1 MLTEVSHGKL
11 QRRGIQMIIYN
22 AKVHVRAGREQI
34 RAAVHVS
41 AARRL
46 PQNGPSSR
54 ACSSRVHYF
63 GAARLQQEFE
73 NFGVMEFY
81 CHGESGRTIVTPQ
94 DAPRQFD
101 FCTGLGAC
109 TSMTLRMYAQRKNL
123 DLQSVEVHLSHSKIH
138 AKDCDDCGDGKAAR
152 LDRVERKIAVT
163 GDLSPAE
170 RKRLLEIAEMCPV
183 HRTLESGSTVVV
195 SSLVDA

>member
-1 MLTEVSHGKL
+1 MLRVCRAL
-11 QRRGIQMIIYN
+11 LPQRRGLATI
-22 AKVHVRAGREQI
+22 VHVRHTAEAGASPFLIENHSLVADEPASVGGQD
-34 RAAVHVS
+34 
-41 AARRL
+41 L
-46 PQNGPSSR
+46 GP
-54 ACSSRVHYF
+54 
-63 GAARLQQEFE
+63 
-73 NFGVMEFY
+73 
-81 CHGESGRTIVTPQ
+81 
-94 DAPRQFD
+94 APYD
-101 FCTGLGAC
+101 FVLAGLGAC

-152 LDRVERKIAVT
+152 LDRVERKITVT

-195 SSLVDA
+195 SSMVDA

>member
-1 MLTEVSHGKL
+1 MRRVLP
-11 QRRGIQMIIYN
+11 QRGLATI
-22 AKVHVRAGREQI
+22 VHVRHTSEAG
-34 RAAVHVS
+34 ASPFLNHVKVGNHS
-41 AARRL
+41 LVADEPASVGGQDL
-46 PQNGPSSR
+46 GP
-54 ACSSRVHYF
+54 
-63 GAARLQQEFE
+63 
-73 NFGVMEFY
+73 
-81 CHGESGRTIVTPQ
+81 
-94 DAPRQFD
+94 APYD
-101 FCTGLGAC
+101 LVLAGLGAC

>member
-1 MLTEVSHGKL
+1 MGLFLLAGLTGAISRDSEIASSSS
-11 QRRGIQMIIYN
+11 RRG
-22 AKVHVRAGREQI
+22 
-34 RAAVHVS
+34 
-41 AARRL
+41 
-46 PQNGPSSR
+46 
-54 ACSSRVHYF
+54 
-63 GAARLQQEFE
+63 
-73 NFGVMEFY
+73 
-81 CHGESGRTIVTPQ
+81 
-94 DAPRQFD
+94 
-101 FCTGLGAC
+101 GLGAC

-123 DLQSVEVHLSHSKIH
+123 DLQSVEVHLSHSKVH

>member
-1 MLTEVSHGKL
+1 MPVWKTPRHRSDAATE
-11 QRRGIQMIIYN
+11 RG
-22 AKVHVRAGREQI
+22 
-34 RAAVHVS
+34 
-41 AARRL
+41 
-46 PQNGPSSR
+46 
-54 ACSSRVHYF
+54 
-63 GAARLQQEFE
+63 
-73 NFGVMEFY
+73 
-81 CHGESGRTIVTPQ
+81 
-94 DAPRQFD
+94 APEID
-101 FCTGLGAC
+101 FHTGAC

-123 DLQSVEVHLSHSKIH
+123 DLQSVEVHLSHSKVH

>member
-1 MLTEVSHGKL
+1 MKRERDDFRDHLDREAREFRGE
-11 QRRGIQMIIYN
+11 RR
-22 AKVHVRAGREQI
+22 RE
-34 RAAVHVS
+34 
-41 AARRL
+41 ARSMRL
-46 PQNGPSSR
+46 
-54 ACSSRVHYF
+54 
-63 GAARLQQEFE
+63 L
-73 NFGVMEFY
+73 
-81 CHGESGRTIVTPQ
+81 
-94 DAPRQFD
+94 
-101 FCTGLGAC
+101 CTGLGAC

>member
-1 MLTEVSHGKL
+1 MTATDQTKASPSF
-11 QRRGIQMIIYN
+11 
-22 AKVHVRAGREQI
+22 RA
-34 RAAVHVS
+34 S
-41 AARRL
+41 
-46 PQNGPSSR
+46 
-54 ACSSRVHYF
+54 
-63 GAARLQQEFE
+63 
-73 NFGVMEFY
+73 
-81 CHGESGRTIVTPQ
+81 ESLRILRDHAYSLRDVPAPDEPASVGGQ
-94 DAPRQFD
+94 DLDPAPYD
-101 FCTGLGAC
+101 LVLAGLGAC

-123 DLQSVEVHLSHSKIH
+123 DLQSVEVHLSHSKVH

>member
-1 MLTEVSHGKL
+1 MEREGGDL
-11 QRRGIQMIIYN
+11 RGN
-22 AKVHVRAGREQI
+22 FFRE
-34 RAAVHVS
+34 
-41 AARRL
+41 AREALRS
-46 PQNGPSSR
+46 P
-54 ACSSRVHYF
+54 
-63 GAARLQQEFE
+63 
-73 NFGVMEFY
+73 
-81 CHGESGRTIVTPQ
+81 
-94 DAPRQFD
+94 
-101 FCTGLGAC
+101 
-109 TSMTLRMYAQRKNL
+109 RMYAQRKNL

>member
-1 MLTEVSHGKL
+1 
-11 QRRGIQMIIYN
+11 MIDRAAI
-22 AKVHVRAGREQI
+22 RAGMAGAVLVAI
-34 RAAVHVS
+34 CCAAPLLAVG
-41 AARRL
+41 L
-46 PQNGPSSR
+46 PL
-54 ACSSRVHYF
+54 A
-63 GAARLQQEFE
+63 
-73 NFGVMEFY
+73 
-81 CHGESGRTIVTPQ
+81 
-94 DAPRQFD
+94 
-101 FCTGLGAC
+101 GLGAC
-109 TSMTLRMYAQRKNL
+109 TSMTLRMYAQRKDL

>member
-1 MLTEVSHGKL
+1 MAPFATMRDCVAAGG
-11 QRRGIQMIIYN
+11 RRP
-22 AKVHVRAGREQI
+22 
-34 RAAVHVS
+34 
-41 AARRL
+41 RR
-46 PQNGPSSR
+46 R
-54 ACSSRVHYF
+54 
-63 GAARLQQEFE
+63 
-73 NFGVMEFY
+73 
-81 CHGESGRTIVTPQ
+81 
-94 DAPRQFD
+94 
-101 FCTGLGAC
+101 
-109 TSMTLRMYAQRKNL
+109 
-123 DLQSVEVHLSHSKIH
+123 VEVHLSHSKIH

>member
-1 MLTEVSHGKL
+1 MPPELEG
-11 QRRGIQMIIYN
+11 
-22 AKVHVRAGREQI
+22 GRD
-34 RAAVHVS
+34 
-41 AARRL
+41 
-46 PQNGPSSR
+46 
-54 ACSSRVHYF
+54 
-63 GAARLQQEFE
+63 
-73 NFGVMEFY
+73 
-81 CHGESGRTIVTPQ
+81 TP
-94 DAPRQFD
+94 
-101 FCTGLGAC
+101 
-109 TSMTLRMYAQRKNL
+109 L

>member
-1 MLTEVSHGKL
+1 MYVPE
-11 QRRGIQMIIYN
+11 
-22 AKVHVRAGREQI
+22 GREADLADFAQ
-34 RAAVHVS
+34 VQVVNLGS
-41 AARRL
+41 RR
-46 PQNGPSSR
+46 R
-54 ACSSRVHYF
+54 RHAY
-63 GAARLQQEFE
+63 
-73 NFGVMEFY
+73 
-81 CHGESGRTIVTPQ
+81 
-94 DAPRQFD
+94 
-101 FCTGLGAC
+101 
-109 TSMTLRMYAQRKNL
+109 
-123 DLQSVEVHLSHSKIH
+123 VHLSHSKVH

>member
-1 MLTEVSHGKL
+1 MSIEITTEKDGKL
-11 QRRGIQMIIYN
+11 RQR
-22 AKVHVRAGREQI
+22 
-34 RAAVHVS
+34 VS
-41 AARRL
+41 IESFDDLLVDVPTAFGGDGLA
-46 PQNGPSSR
+46 PDP
-54 ACSSRVHYF
+54 HDYF
-63 GAARLQQEFE
+63 DL
-73 NFGVMEFY
+73 
-81 CHGESGRTIVTPQ
+81 S
-94 DAPRQFD
+94 
-101 FCTGLGAC
+101 LGAC
-109 TSMTLRMYAQRKNL
+109 KAITSRMYAQRKKL

-195 SSLVDA
+195 STLVDA

>member
-1 MLTEVSHGKL
+1 MLSRV
-11 QRRGIQMIIYN
+11 RRWR
-22 AKVHVRAGREQI
+22 RAGSWRPL
-34 RAAVHVS
+34 R
-41 AARRL
+41 
-46 PQNGPSSR
+46 
-54 ACSSRVHYF
+54 
-63 GAARLQQEFE
+63 
-73 NFGVMEFY
+73 GV
-81 CHGESGRTIVTPQ
+81 SGR
-94 DAPRQFD
+94 
-101 FCTGLGAC
+101 CGAF
-109 TSMTLRMYAQRKNL
+109 

>member
-1 MLTEVSHGKL
+1 MLLVVARVEGEGDDVGD
-11 QRRGIQMIIYN
+11 RVDGE
-22 AKVHVRAGREQI
+22 AREDD
-34 RAAVHVS
+34 S
-41 AARRL
+41 GARRREAHSMCAFIGC
-46 PQNGPSSR
+46 PAASR
-54 ACSSRVHYF
+54 ANLAQVRVV
-63 GAARLQQEFE
+63 
-73 NFGVMEFY
+73 GVRRYRSAVRYSKE
-81 CHGESGRTIVTPQ
+81 
-94 DAPRQFD
+94 
-101 FCTGLGAC
+101 
-109 TSMTLRMYAQRKNL
+109 
-123 DLQSVEVHLSHSKIH
+123 LSKVH